1 MTYRSLL
8 VLLDAHPA
16 CDARTDAAI
25 RLAKSFDCHLSGLA
39 PTGVIDLPAVPG
51 SASSLQHLYEQ
62 TWDLLREQAEIVAQ
76 RFRDMCQRAGVRS
89 FDTAVEEGDK
99 PSSLLRHSN
108 CNDLV
113 LVSRADDPAE
123 RRPTHDLV
131 EQVVMQSAC
140 PTLILT
146 DSSRVPSL
154 GKTVLVAWD
163 DSREASRALRD
174 ALPLLRAAEQVHVL
188 SWDEKDK
195 RGPHQAL
202 RERLHALARWLERQG
217 VENAQPRVEAAS
229 GGISEAMLA
238 RAADLQADLIVMGA
252 YGHAR
257 WAERLLGGATHGL
270 LDKATVPL
278 LMTH

>member
-8 VLLDAHPA
+8 VLLDADPTFE
-16 CDARTDAAI
+16 ARLDAAI
-25 RLAKSFDCHLSGLA
+25 RLAKSFDCHLVGAA
-39 PTGVIDLPAVPG
+39 PTGWIQMPAAPELV
-51 SASSLQHLYEQ
+51 SSLNDLY
-62 TWDLLREQAEIVAQ
+62 TLAWDSLRGQAEAAAQ
-76 RFRDMCQRAGVRS
+76 GFRDACRKAGLTS
-89 FDTAVEEGDK
+89 FEAVVEEGDK
-99 PSSLLRHSN
+99 ASCLIRCAHCS
-108 CNDLV
+108 DLTV
-113 LVSRADDPAE
+113 LTHAPASPGGQTARA
-123 RRPTHDLV
+123 LV
-131 EQVVMQSAC
+131 EQVVLQSAR
-140 PTLILT
+140 PTLVLPPVARQDT
-146 DSSRVPSL
+146 PGRN
-154 GKTVLVAWD
+154 VLVAWD

-229 GGISEAMLA
+229 SGISEAMLA